1 VREHARDAL
10 PSAEAARILL
20 RMRRLALP
28 LVVLLALLLLAPSAF
43 AAPCVA
49 PAAPSA
55 FPANVLA
62 WIAAHH
68 ADFTEAA
75 MCVLFVINLMLK
87 LMPLANWVELAEK
100 SPRIAAFVRLLGGLG
115 IQPVTVLQALIDLLR
130 GTASPGTIAS
140 AKAFQV
146 SAAKPLIAP
155 PTPKPSPPG
164 NDNAKKG

>member
-75 MCVLFVINLMLK
+75 MCVLFVVNLMLK
-87 LMPLANWVELAEK
+87 LMPLQNWVELAER
-100 SPRIAAFVRLLGGLG
+100 SPRVAALVRLLGGLG
-115 IQPVTVLQALIDLLR
+115 IQPITVLQALIDLLR
-130 GTASPGTIAS
+130 GTASPGTLAEV
-140 AKAFQV
+140 KAFQV
-146 SAAKPLIAP
+146 SASKPLIAP
-155 PTPKPSPPG
+155 PAPRPAA
-164 NDNAKKG
+164 NDNAKS